1 MLPIL
6 ILQGIIIQY
15 AAVLSVKYFRSLQQE
30 AITQLSVAKISLK
43 KVVSHLNV
51 ALILRNHD
59 GHIGFCNDLG
69 ANLIRNVSR
78 DIFKSDKSLN
88 KYLSKICS
96 MDFLSSHLFNMK
108 ESEQSVKQNKL
119 IMNAPMMKL
128 YTKRS
133 SDGQMD
139 KGNLALS
146 PEEQQNLA
154 RNGQKDLDYYFSLN
168 DLFNQEQ
175 QDFEDNVYEVID
187 EVQTSKTEF
196 KYVQVRK
203 EYVETSFSKHEVL
216 QLVDI
221 SQKILYEAAV
231 GEKRLFSIIN
241 ASVSHDMRNPTNSI
255 QM

>member
-1 MLPIL
+1 ME
-6 ILQGIIIQY
+6 
-15 AAVLSVKYFRSLQQE
+15 F
-30 AITQLSVAKISLK
+30 
-43 KVVSHLNV
+43 
-51 ALILRNHD
+51 
-59 GHIGFCNDLG
+59 
-69 ANLIRNVSR
+69 
-78 DIFKSDKSLN
+78 
-88 KYLSKICS
+88 
-96 MDFLSSHLFNMK
+96 
-108 ESEQSVKQNKL
+108 
-119 IMNAPMMKL
+119 
-128 YTKRS
+128 
-133 SDGQMD
+133 
-139 KGNLALS
+139 
-146 PEEQQNLA
+146 
-154 RNGQKDLDYYFSLN
+154 YFSLN

-255 QM
+255 QMQVQEQ